1 MMRLARWACLVT
13 FPRCFPDTDMTS
25 RTALVLAAV
34 LLAGCA
40 TKNTPQQERTWA
52 AYEACKAEGRVTHV
66 YIYRVEPNGLARWRA
81 SDTAYGFQEAQ
92 ACMKEQLAKP
102 RRP

>member
-66 YIYRVEPNGLARWRA
+66 YIDRVEPDGRARWA
-81 SDTAYGFQEAQ
+81 ATSSPYGLQELE
-92 ACMKEQLAKP
+92 ACMREQFAKTQ
-102 RRP
+102 RP

>member
-1 MMRLARWACLVT
+1 MMRLGRRAALLVA
-13 FPRCFPDTDMTS
+13 FC
-25 RTALVLAAV
+25 AI
-34 LLAGCA
+34 AGCA
-40 TKNTPQQERTWA
+40 TANTPEQERTWA
-52 AYEACKAEGRVTHV
+52 AYEACKAQGRVTHV

>member
-1 MMRLARWACLVT
+1 MRLGRRATLLVT
-13 FPRCFPDTDMTS
+13 FC
-25 RTALVLAAV
+25 A
-34 LLAGCA
+34 LAGCA
-40 TKNTPQQERTWA
+40 TANTPEQERTWA